1 MAEETKHEMIRR
13 RRSMAPREDM
23 EIPTFE
29 QYIGY
34 VYTLRAQL
42 MRGEVSLKSLSFRRL
57 FNLYLLTSLL
67 YYKHDVSFIT
77 DEMFDEI
84 CRLLLDR
91 KEEAL
96 NQIFWHGPLYDEEML
111 RTGSGFHLHMDN
123 APIYLCNAA
132 DVISESRQAPWQ
144 AVGEPPQ
151 RKRRRIAIDF
161 NPPKPKRRRKT
172 L

>member
-1 MAEETKHEMIRR
+1 MPPK
-13 RRSMAPREDM
+13 EDID
-23 EIPTFE
+23 IPTFVDYV
-29 QYIGY
+29 QY

-42 MRGEVSLKSLSFRRL
+42 MRGEVALKSLSFRRL

-84 CRLLLDR
+84 CKWLLDR
-91 KEEAL
+91 KDEAL
-96 NQIFWHGPLYDEEML
+96 SQIFWHGPLYDEEML
-111 RTGSGFHLHMDN
+111 RTGSGFHLHINN
-123 APIYLCNAA
+123 APIYLSNAA
-132 DVISESRQAPWQ
+132 HMIADSRQAPWQ
-144 AVGEPPQ
+144 AVGEPPVGVPPR
-151 RKRRRIAIDF
+151 RKRKRLDPRQIEIDF